1 MTQARSEID
10 EKYKWDLKSVYESEE
25 EFQNDFERLNR
36 LIEQLEDFQGELDS
50 PNNLL
55 EFLEKYSEAGKLMQR
70 LSRYASMKSDE
81 DTRDQD
87 AQARKARVQALGSEM
102 SRRLDFASIEIQE
115 IEQFEEM
122 FEEQPELE
130 EFRHHLEDIR
140 RARGHTRSLEVEQV
154 LSSLSDVLD
163 APDEAYRMLS
173 NADIEF
179 PEVEKEGEKVQ
190 ITQSNFTNLLQE
202 QNRDFRREVYEK
214 FYDTIAGYE
223 NTVGSTLS
231 KNVRRNV
238 KMAQIKNFES
248 ARKAS
253 LFGNDVPVD
262 VYDNLVKTIKG
273 SADAVQRHVE
283 LKRKALGVNEI
294 GMHDVYMP
302 VTEDESPEVEY
313 EDARKHVI
321 EAVAP
326 LGEDYQDKMRDAFD
340 ERWIDVYE
348 TKGKKSGA
356 YSGGAYD
363 TKKFILMNYQD
374 DVTSMYTLAHE
385 LGHSMHSYLSSKHQN
400 YLNSSYPIFA
410 AEVAST
416 VNEALL
422 TRHLLEEGDERMRR
436 HALNHSLENFRNT
449 LFRQTMFADFEQ
461 KIHEVIESGEALNAK
476 KATEI
481 YAELK
486 NHFYANA
493 DVDERIEKEWMRI
506 PHFYYNFY
514 VFQYSTGISAANALV
529 DQILDD
535 GPERYLNFL
544 KSGGS
549 DYPIELLR
557 DAGVDMEV
565 VEPVESAIDRYNK
578 RLDQAEKEL

>member
-1 MTQARSEID
+1 MAQLRSEID
-10 EKYKWDLKSVYESEE
+10 KRYRWDLQSVYKSEKK
-25 EFQNDFERLNR
+25 FQEDFERLKS
-36 LIEQLEDFQGELDS
+36 LIEKLERFQGDLDDS
-50 PNNLL
+50 NYLL
-55 EFLEKYSEAGKLMQR
+55 EFLELYSEAGKLMQK

-87 AQARKARVQALGSEM
+87 SQARKAKIQALGSEM
-102 SRRLDFASIEIQE
+102 SKRLDFASIEIQK
-115 IEQFEEM
+115 IEGFEKLFEE
-122 FEEQPELE
+122 ETGLE
-130 EFRHHLEDIR
+130 EYRHHLEDIR
-140 RARGHTRSLEVEQV
+140 RSKEHTRSLEVEQV

-179 PEVEKEGEKVQ
+179 PEVEKDGEDVQ

-202 QNRDFRREVYEK
+202 PDRELRREVYEK
-214 FYDTIAGYE
+214 FYGTIAGYE
-223 NTVGSTLS
+223 NTVGSTVS

-238 KMAQIKNFES
+238 KMAQIKNFET
-248 ARKAS
+248 AREAS
-253 LFGNDVPVD
+253 LFNNDIPVK
-262 VYDNLVKTIKG
+262 VYDNLVETVKEN
-273 SADAVQRHVE
+273 ADVVRRHVE
-283 LKRKALGVNEI
+283 LKKKALGVEEI
-294 GMHDVYMP
+294 QMHDIYMP
-302 VTEDESPEVEY
+302 VTKEESPGVEY
-313 EDARKHVI
+313 EEAREHAL

-326 LGEDYQDKMRDAFD
+326 LGEKYQDKMRDAFE

-356 YSGGAYD
+356 YSGGAYN

-374 DVTSMYTLAHE
+374 DVSSMYTLAHE
-385 LGHSMHSYLSSKHQN
+385 LGHSMHSHLSSKNQN

-422 TRHLLEEGDERMRR
+422 TRHLLENGSEKMRR
-436 HALNHSLENFRNT
+436 HALNHSLENFRST

-461 KIHEVIESGEALNAK
+461 QIHELIESGEALNAK

-481 YAELK
+481 YSELK
-486 NHFYANA
+486 HHFYANA
-493 DVDERIEKEWMRI
+493 DVDEHIEKEWMRI

-514 VFQYSTGISAANALV
+514 VFQYATGISAANALV
-529 DQILDD
+529 DQILNE
-535 GPERYLNFL
+535 GPESYLEFL

-549 DYPIELLR
+549 DYPIKLLR
-557 DAGVDMEV
+557 ETGVNMDSAQ
-565 VEPVESAIDRYNK
+565 PVESAIERYEK
-578 RLDQAEKEL
+578 RLRQAEEEL